1 MFLSKSVREIVLAN
15 FVHVDTAKLTEPAR
29 SYFTLF
35 FGSGQIELVN
45 NVDVENISLADLFN
59 GIVNPLLHYISL
71 DWVIAEML
79 LLYSF

>member
-1 MFLSKSVREIVLAN
+1 M
-15 FVHVDTAKLTEPAR
+15 DTAKLTKPAR

-45 NVDVENISLADLFN
+45 NIDVENISLADLFN
-59 GIVNPLLHYISL
+59 GIVNPLLHHISL

-79 LLYSF
+79 LLDGF